1 MVEQYFAYVIKS
13 QKDGRL
19 YKGMSSDLDRR
30 INEHNMGNNKSTK
43 SYCPWILVY
52 SEQFGTRKEASNRE
66 KYLKSGI
73 GREYLKNIL
82 AP

>member
-1 MVEQYFAYVIKS
+1 MVEQFFVYVIKS

-19 YKGMSSDLDRR
+19 YKGISSDLDRR
-30 INEHNMGNNKSTK
+30 INEHNLGYNKSTK
-43 SYCPWILVY
+43 SYSPWILVY
-52 SEQFGTRKEASNRE
+52 SEQFGTRNDARNRE